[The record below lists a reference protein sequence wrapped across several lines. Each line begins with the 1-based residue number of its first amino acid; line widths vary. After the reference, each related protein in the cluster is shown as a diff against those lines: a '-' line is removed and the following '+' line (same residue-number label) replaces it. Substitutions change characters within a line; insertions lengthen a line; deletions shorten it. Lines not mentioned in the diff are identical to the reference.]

1 MSAHPPAGQP
11 TRREPT
17 AAEWRE
23 MQNNPEFLDLKKTFR
38 SFTFPMSIAFFVWY
52 VFYVVLATYQPELMG
67 KDMFLGM
74 NLGIFL
80 GILQFVTTFIITAVY
95 IKYANKN
102 IEPKA
107 TRIREIMEG

>member
-1 MSAHPPAGQP
+1 MSANPAPGQP

-23 MQNNPEFLDLKKTFR
+23 MQQNPEFLDLKKTFR

-52 VFYVVLATYQPELMG
+52 LFYVIFATYQPELMG
-67 KDMFLGM
+67 KDMFMGM
-74 NLGIFL
+74 NLGIVL
-80 GILQFVTTFIITAVY
+80 GLLQFVTTFIITAIY
-95 IKYANKN
+95 IKFANKN

-107 TRIREIMEG
+107 AHIREVMEG